1 MADDEHPTPAS
12 RLGIPDASPSPA
24 SRDGAGTDPPAA
36 NRFKPGQSG
45 NPSGGSKAS
54 REFRDLA
61 KSMAPLALEKLQVI
75 ALRGNGMP
83 AVRAC
88 EIIIERAYGKA
99 VQPISGENGGP
110 LELGFGAAPARS
122 SRPPSARAPS
132 ARSSMRPRRPRPT
145 PAAEPRHEV
154 AR

>member
-1 MADDEHPTPAS
+1 MADEEHPSPAS
-12 RLGIPDASPSPA
+12 RLGIPDAPGPA
-24 SRDGAGTDPPAA
+24 SRDGAGSDPPAA

-110 LELGFGAAPARS
+110 LELGFGAAAGAIIQAAIR
-122 SRPPSARAPS
+122 ARADRQAIDVTAS
-132 ARSSMRPRRPRPT
+132 PT
-145 PAAEPRHEV
+145 PEAGGGAPP
-154 AR
+154 

>member
-1 MADDEHPTPAS
+1 MAEDENPTPAS
-12 RLGIPDASPSPA
+12 RLGAPDASDAPA
-24 SRDGAGTDPPAA
+24 SREGAGCEPPAA

-75 ALRGNGMP
+75 AMRGNGMP

-99 VQPISGENGGP
+99 VQPVSGENGGP
-110 LELGFGAAPARS
+110 LELGFGAAAGAIIQAAIR
-122 SRPPSARAPS
+122 ARAERQ
-132 ARSSMRPRRPRPT
+132 AIDAT
-145 PAAEPRHEV
+145 AAPAPDAGGGAP
-154 AR
+154 A